1 MCLQAARSGWAGI
14 RRLRMPTALGDRTE
28 PDIACH
34 AGDPG
39 RHASPVIASYTN
51 RSSQHQTH
59 TLTAECLLD
68 AELHGARVEVAV
80 DWILLAVGAIV
91 GAVVSLLVQNILYP
105 MVVQRVGVRRAR
117 AHGRAVDQAWATIH
131 SRSPR
136 LELVQ
141 SGWAPDGTFADESI
155 QITLGP
161 AYRLPESLV
170 PLRERHAPG
179 WEDDGFF
186 NGEQIGLRGMRI
198 RRLSDDPE
206 RAAIGSTHILEI
218 DANPYSYYDFLSTH
232 VLWLTGEPEERSTL
246 EAFVDESH
254 DDPSQ
259 IDWPTPLSVGLSL
272 FCDGGDTLFAPRRT
286 AKREGGGYWEAGKVY
301 NAVGEGMNRRDFIS
315 LDGPLRA
322 APITTAKRGLLEE
335 VGLSGHQVND
345 THIRMHSFALATD
358 LLDYKF
364 FGSGT
369 TQMSRS
375 EVEECWRS
383 APDRAEAQSAGGA
396 MFFDVSSRRA
406 ARQLLDLIGDQQ
418 GDWAPEAVFSTVRSL
433 LYLRLVS
440 ERDLLAHFG
449 GTRRV

>member
-1 MCLQAARSGWAGI
+1 M
-14 RRLRMPTALGDRTE
+14 D
-28 PDIACH
+28 
-34 AGDPG
+34 
-39 RHASPVIASYTN
+39 
-51 RSSQHQTH
+51 
-59 TLTAECLLD
+59 LT
-68 AELHGARVEVAV
+68 V
-80 DWILLAVGAIV
+80 LAVGAVV
-91 GAVVSLLVQNILYP
+91 GAVVGLLVQNILYP
-105 MVVQRVGVRRAR
+105 MVVRKVGVRRAR
-117 AHGRAVDQAWATIH
+117 AHSRAVDQAWATIH

-141 SGWAPDGTFADESI
+141 SGWAPDGTFADASV

-161 AYRLPESLV
+161 AYCLPESLV
-170 PLRERHAPG
+170 PLRERHAPD
-179 WEDDGFF
+179 WEADGFF
-186 NGEQIGLRGMRI
+186 NGEQIGVRGMRI

-206 RAAIGSTHILEI
+206 RAAIGSTHLLEI
-218 DANPYSYYDFLSTH
+218 DANPYNYYDFLSTH
-232 VLWLTGEPEERSTL
+232 VLRLTGEPEERSTL
-246 EAFVDESH
+246 RAVADESR

-315 LDGPLRA
+315 LNGPLRA
-322 APITTAKRGLLEE
+322 TPITTARRGLLEE
-335 VGLSGHQVND
+335 VGLSAHQVND

-364 FGSGT
+364 FGLGT
-369 TQMSRS
+369 TLMSRS

-383 APDRAEAQSAGGA
+383 APDRAEAQSAAGA
-396 MFFDVSSRRA
+396 AFFDVSSHSA
-406 ARQLLDLIGDQQ
+406 ARRLLSLIGNQQ

-433 LYLRLVS
+433 LHLRRVS

-449 GTRRV
+449 GTSRI